1 MMRPGPIIAIALFS
15 ALPSPALADR
25 AAGDACAAG
34 LPPPSQQIYSA
45 TVASKPA
52 PEAARSIVVAE
63 TKRMVR
69 AGVLS
74 PLKARSAAEAAGRCL
89 ALITK

>member
-1 MMRPGPIIAIALFS
+1 MRHRHIACAAFICAFPCT
-15 ALPSPALADR
+15 AMADR

-34 LPPPSQQIYSA
+34 LPPHSQQIYTA

-52 PEAARSIVVAE
+52 PAAARSIVVAE
-63 TKRMVR
+63 TKRLVR
-69 AGVLS
+69 AGALS

-89 ALITK
+89 ALITR

>member
-1 MMRPGPIIAIALFS
+1 MRRRPIVFMALLV
-15 ALPSPALADR
+15 ALPSSAMADR

-52 PEAARSIVVAE
+52 PAAARGIVVAE
-63 TKRMVR
+63 TKRMIR
-69 AGVLS
+69 AGALS
-74 PLKARSAAEAAGRCL
+74 PLKARSVAEAAGRCL

>member
-1 MMRPGPIIAIALFS
+1 MRHSPIVLAALLIAL
-15 ALPSPALADR
+15 LPSSAIADR
-25 AAGDACAAG
+25 AAGDACAAS
-34 LPPPSQQIYSA
+34 LSSPSQQIYSA

-52 PEAARSIVVAE
+52 PTAARSIVVAE
-63 TKRMVR
+63 TKRMIR
-69 AGVLS
+69 AGILS

>member
-1 MMRPGPIIAIALFS
+1 MRRRPIVFFALS
-15 ALPSPALADR
+15 VALPSSAMADR

-45 TVASKPA
+45 TIASKPA
-52 PEAARSIVVAE
+52 PEAARDIVVAE
-63 TKRMVR
+63 TKRMIR
-69 AGVLS
+69 AGALS
-74 PLKARSAAEAAGRCL
+74 PLKARSVAEAAGRCL

>member
-1 MMRPGPIIAIALFS
+1 MRPGPIIAIALFS
-15 ALPSPALADR
+15 ALPAPAQADR

>member
-1 MMRPGPIIAIALFS
+1 MKFVPVAAL
-15 ALPSPALADR
+15 ALASLLATPASADR

-34 LPPPSQQIYSA
+34 LPPPSQQIYLA

-52 PEAARSIVVAE
+52 PEAARGVVVAE